1 MKQPHMILKRRYTS
15 YVCPSPSHV
24 QHQDRTLMQ
33 RWALV
38 YNNYQNRWMDCSK
51 CMTPAK
57 ILIMETEAG
66 QGHVRELSA
75 LPAQSCKQNPSK
87 KTMTIHV

>member
-1 MKQPHMILKRRYTS
+1 MKRPHMILKRRYTS

-51 CMTPAK
+51 CMTLAK

-66 QGHVRELSA
+66 QGHVRELSHF
-75 LPAQSCKQNPSK
+75 LPNLVNKTPLRKQ
-87 KTMTIHV
+87 